1 MEVLRITDSD
11 FAQTIQSNKKVVIKF
26 DASWCGT
33 CRLISPKFKKLASDE
48 RFHNVAFFEL
58 NAEQNPEARKFAGVN
73 NLPFFATIEDGNI
86 KSTSFT
92 GKIER
97 VEELIADLA

>member
-1 MEVLRITDSD
+1 MEVLRLTDSD

-33 CRLISPKFKKLASDE
+33 CRLISPKFKKLANDN
-48 RFHNVAFFEL
+48 RFQNVAFFEI
-58 NAEQNPEARKFAGVN
+58 NAEQNPESRKFAGVN
-73 NLPFFATIEDGNI
+73 NLPFFASIEGGAL
-86 KSTSFT
+86 KSTTFT

>member
-1 MEVLRITDSD
+1 M
-11 FAQTIQSNKKVVIKF
+11 IKF

-33 CRLISPKFKKLASDE
+33 CRLISPQFKKLASDE
-48 RFHNVAFFEL
+48 RIQDVAFFEI
-58 NAEQNPEARKFAGVN
+58 NAEQNPESRKFAGVN
-73 NLPFFATIEDGNI
+73 NLPFFASIEGGAL
-86 KSTSFT
+86 KSTTFT

>member
-1 MEVLRITDSD
+1 MEVLRITDSE
-11 FAQTIQSNKKVVIKF
+11 FTQTIKSNKKVVIKF

-48 RFHNVAFFEL
+48 RFQDMTFLEI
-58 NAEQNPEARKFAGVN
+58 NAEQNPESRKFAGVN
-73 NLPFFATIEDGNI
+73 NLPFFASIEEGTL
-86 KSTSFT
+86 KSTTFT

-97 VEELIADLA
+97 VEELIADLV